1 MGTPDDMLDRAAKFG
16 PIQIWTFAFDG
27 NRFKGEIL
35 PELDRLKEA
44 EVIRVI
50 DLLVIRKDAAGR
62 VATLTA
68 SDLDWE
74 EATSFGAMIG
84 GLIGLGF
91 AGEEGAEI
99 GEMTGALEL
108 TDGHVF
114 SRQTR
119 DELIEVLPPDSTS
132 AIALVEH
139 VWAKPLKAAILR
151 AGGIEIDNDWLKLD
165 ELVAMGLRH
174 GLRQGEIG
182 YDDEASGDEE
192 SPRA

>member
-1 MGTPDDMLDRAAKFG
+1 MGTSEDMLERAAAYG

-44 EVIRVI
+44 DVIRLI
-50 DLLVIRKDAAGR
+50 DLLVVRKDGAGR

-91 AGEEGAEI
+91 AGEEGAVPV
-99 GEMTGALEL
+99 GALAA
-108 TDGHVF
+108 
-114 SRQTR
+114 
-119 DELIEVLPPDSTS
+119 DELAPGDDDDCPRPRALRGGHPPRRVVRSGVTRTRRLCTAGSATARPSRSTS
-132 AIALVEH
+132 PS
-139 VWAKPLKAAILR
+139 WR
-151 AGGIEIDNDWLKLD
+151 
-165 ELVAMGLRH
+165 RS
-174 GLRQGEIG
+174 
-182 YDDEASGDEE
+182 ASLA
-192 SPRA
+192 PRPRPSSTASRRRG

>member
-1 MGTPDDMLDRAAKFG
+1 MGTSEDILDRSARFG

-44 EVIRVI
+44 EVIRMI

-84 GLIGLGF
+84 GLIGMGF

-108 TDGHVF
+108 ADGHLF
-114 SRQTR
+114 SKRTR
-119 DELIEVLPPDSTS
+119 DELIEVLPPNSTS

-139 VWAKPLKAAILR
+139 LWAKPLKAAIVR
-151 AGGIEIDNDWLKLD
+151 AGGIEVDNDWLKLD
-165 ELVAMGLRH
+165 ELVAL
-174 GLRQGEIG
+174 GLRQALQSGQVDAEG
-182 YDDEASGDEE
+182 DEDDEDA
-192 SPRA
+192 

>member
-1 MGTPDDMLDRAAKFG
+1 MGTSEDMLDRSAGFG

-27 NRFKGEIL
+27 NQFKGEIL

-50 DLLVIRKDAAGR
+50 DLLVIRKDGAGR

-91 AGEEGAEI
+91 AGEEGAQV

-108 TDGHVF
+108 ADGHLF
-114 SRQTR
+114 SERTR
-119 DELIEVLPPDSTS
+119 DELIEVIPPNSTS

-139 VWAKPLKAAILR
+139 VWAKPLKAAIRR
-151 AGGIEIDNDWLKLD
+151 AGGIEVDNDWLKLD
-165 ELVAMGLRH
+165 ELVAMGLRQ
-174 GLRQGEIG
+174 GLRQAELGHG
-182 YDDEASGDEE
+182 HEE
-192 SPRA
+192 SDDPENAPG

>member
-1 MGTPDDMLDRAAKFG
+1 MGTSEDILDRSARFG

-44 EVIRVI
+44 EVIRMI

-84 GLIGLGF
+84 GLIGMGF

-108 TDGHVF
+108 ADGHLL
-114 SRQTR
+114 STRTR
-119 DELIEVLPPDSTS
+119 DELVEVLPPNSTS

-139 VWAKPLKAAILR
+139 LWAKPLKAAIVR
-151 AGGIEIDNDWLKLD
+151 AGGIEVDNDWLKLD
-165 ELVAMGLRH
+165 ELVAL
-174 GLRQGEIG
+174 GLRQALQSGQVDAEG
-182 YDDEASGDEE
+182 DEDDEDA
-192 SPRA
+192 

>member
-1 MGTPDDMLDRAAKFG
+1 MTTSEELLERAAAFG

-27 NRFKGEIL
+27 SRFRGDIL

-44 EVIRVI
+44 GVIRLI

-91 AGEEGAEI
+91 AGEEGAEV
-99 GEMTGALEL
+99 GAMTGALEL
-108 TDGHVF
+108 ADGHLF
-114 SRQTR
+114 SDRTR
-119 DELIEVLPPDSTS
+119 EELIEVIPPDSTS
-132 AIALVEH
+132 AIALIEH
-139 VWAKPLKAAILR
+139 TWARPLKAAIAR
-151 AGGIEIDNDWLKLD
+151 AQGMEVDNDWLRFD
-165 ELVAMGLRH
+165 DLVALGLR
-174 GLRQGEIG
+174 GTLRLGEV
-182 YDDEASGDEE
+182 DSEMDESQD
-192 SPRA
+192 

>member
-1 MGTPDDMLDRAAKFG
+1 MGTSEDILDRSARFG

-27 NRFKGEIL
+27 SRFKGEIL

-84 GLIGLGF
+84 GLIGMGF

-99 GEMTGALEL
+99 GEMAGALEL
-108 TDGHVF
+108 ADGHLF
-114 SRQTR
+114 SKRTR
-119 DELIEVLPPDSTS
+119 DELIEVLPPNSTS

-139 VWAKPLKAAILR
+139 LWAKPLKAAIVR
-151 AGGIEIDNDWLKLD
+151 AGGIEVDNDWLKLD
-165 ELVAMGLRH
+165 ELVAL
-174 GLRQGEIG
+174 GLRQALQSGQIDAEG
-182 YDDEASGDEE
+182 DEDDEDA
-192 SPRA
+192 

>member
-1 MGTPDDMLDRAAKFG
+1 MGTSEDMLDRTARFG

-27 NRFKGEIL
+27 NQFKGEIL

-91 AGEEGAEI
+91 AGEEGAEV

-108 TDGHVF
+108 ADGHVF
-114 SRQTR
+114 SKTTR
-119 DELIEVLPPDSTS
+119 DELVDVLPPNSTS

-139 VWAKPLKAAILR
+139 VWAKPLKAAIVR
-151 AGGIEIDNDWLKLD
+151 AGGMEIDNDWLKLD

-174 GLRQGEIG
+174 ALR
-182 YDDEASGDEE
+182 SGDVDSEGEDLDSEQEGE
-192 SPRA
+192 S

>member
-1 MGTPDDMLDRAAKFG
+1 MGTSEDILDRSARFG

-44 EVIRVI
+44 EVIRMI

-84 GLIGLGF
+84 GLIGMGF

-108 TDGHVF
+108 ADGHLF
-114 SRQTR
+114 STRTR
-119 DELIEVLPPDSTS
+119 DELVEVLPPNSTS

-139 VWAKPLKAAILR
+139 LWAKPLKAAIVR
-151 AGGIEIDNDWLKLD
+151 AGGIEVDNDWLKLD
-165 ELVAMGLRH
+165 ELVAL
-174 GLRQGEIG
+174 GLRQALRSGQVDAEG
-182 YDDEASGDEE
+182 DEDDEDA
-192 SPRA
+192 

>member
-1 MGTPDDMLDRAAKFG
+1 MGTSEDILDRSARFG

-84 GLIGLGF
+84 GLIGMGF

-99 GEMTGALEL
+99 GEMAGALEL
-108 TDGHVF
+108 ADGHLF
-114 SRQTR
+114 SKRTR
-119 DELIEVLPPDSTS
+119 DELIEVLPPNSTS

-139 VWAKPLKAAILR
+139 LWAKPLKAAIVR
-151 AGGIEIDNDWLKLD
+151 AGGIEVDNDWLKLD
-165 ELVAMGLRH
+165 ELVAL
-174 GLRQGEIG
+174 GLRQALQSGQIDAEG
-182 YDDEASGDEE
+182 DEDDEDA
-192 SPRA
+192 

>member
-1 MGTPDDMLDRAAKFG
+1 MGTPEDMFDRSARFG

-27 NRFKGEIL
+27 NHFKGEIL

-108 TDGHVF
+108 TDGHLF
-114 SRQTR
+114 SKRTR
-119 DELIEVLPPDSTS
+119 DELIEVIPPNSTS

-139 VWAKPLKAAILR
+139 VWAKPLKAAIVR
-151 AGGIEIDNDWLKLD
+151 AGGIEVDNDWLKLD
-165 ELVAMGLRH
+165 ELVAMGLRQA
-174 GLRQGEIG
+174 LRAGDLDSEGEDSG
-182 YDDEASGDEE
+182 FEAEEE
-192 SPRA
+192 S

>member
-1 MGTPDDMLDRAAKFG
+1 MLERSAKFG

-27 NRFKGEIL
+27 NQFKGEIL

-44 EVIRVI
+44 EVIRLI
-50 DLLVIRKDAAGR
+50 DLLVVRKDSAGR

-74 EATSFGAMIG
+74 EATQFGAMIG
-84 GLIGLGF
+84 GLIGMGF
-91 AGEEGAEI
+91 AGEEGAEV
-99 GEMTGALEL
+99 GAMTGALEL
-108 TDGHVF
+108 TDGHLL
-114 SRQTR
+114 SDRTR
-119 DELIEVLPPDSTS
+119 DELIEVIPPNSTS

-151 AGGIEIDNDWLKLD
+151 AGGLEVDNDWLRLD
-165 ELVAMGLRH
+165 DLVAL
-174 GLRQGEIG
+174 GLRQALRQGDLEPE
-182 YDDEASGDEE
+182 DEESVDPE

>member
-1 MGTPDDMLDRAAKFG
+1 MGTSEDILDRSARFG

-44 EVIRVI
+44 EVIRMI

-84 GLIGLGF
+84 GLIGMGF

-108 TDGHVF
+108 ADGHLF
-114 SRQTR
+114 STRTR
-119 DELIEVLPPDSTS
+119 DELVEVLPPNSTS

-139 VWAKPLKAAILR
+139 LWAKPLKAAIVR
-151 AGGIEIDNDWLKLD
+151 AGGIEVDNDWLKLD
-165 ELVAMGLRH
+165 ELVAL
-174 GLRQGEIG
+174 GLRQALQSGQVDAEG
-182 YDDEASGDEE
+182 DEDDEDA
-192 SPRA
+192 

>member
-1 MGTPDDMLDRAAKFG
+1 MGTSEDILDRSTRFG

-44 EVIRVI
+44 EVIRMI

-84 GLIGLGF
+84 GLIGMGF

-108 TDGHVF
+108 ADGHLF
-114 SRQTR
+114 STRTR
-119 DELIEVLPPDSTS
+119 DELVEVLPPNSTS

-139 VWAKPLKAAILR
+139 LWAKPLKAAIVR
-151 AGGIEIDNDWLKLD
+151 AGGIEVDNDWLKLD
-165 ELVAMGLRH
+165 ELVAL
-174 GLRQGEIG
+174 GLRQALQSGDVDKE
-182 YDDEASGDEE
+182 DDEV
-192 SPRA
+192 SPQA